1 MKNKENDMYPKV
13 EAWKQS
19 GMNMTEYAASI
30 GMKKAAFEYW
40 VRKFRNA
47 QKKRDAGFVEIFP
60 TLPMQ
65 KDQKTVKPMP
75 MQEHQGEIV
84 FSFANG
90 MSIRVS
96 F

>member
-1 MKNKENDMYPKV
+1 MYPKV

-19 GMNMTEYAASI
+19 GMKMTEYAAFI

-60 TLPMQ
+60 ALSKQ
-65 KDQKTVKPMP
+65 KDHKTVKSMP

-84 FSFANG
+84 FSFVNG